1 MSRRRSHHDSRF
13 VARPLLVEPLECRRM
28 LAGDV
33 EVRRSGDNLKI
44 RGDSECNGLLVV
56 QLSEGRYAVAG
67 FDHDGA
73 PTTINGG
80 TEPVIVSGIDG
91 NFDIDLRNGDDLIGI
106 GNNIGMIAALAA
118 DIGFGGII
126 HPQDDFGLP
135 PLPAT
140 QLEVPRSLLLKT
152 KDGEDGV
159 MFLGRVNRSAI
170 INTDKHSDGL
180 AIANSRIGDNLII
193 HTEKGEDGVL
203 LENVSV
209 DDHIHID
216 TGHDGDTL
224 LAQGVEARRAVLLTG
239 SGRDVLG
246 ISDTELDREL
256 SVRTSS
262 GNDSVL
268 VTQSEARRIDIH
280 TDSGDDTLEM
290 GAFEV
295 EDDLV
300 ANLGSGRDEALIADA
315 LIGDNLLVFL
325 GSGDDLLT
333 IDNIGVGDNVLID
346 AGSGRDDIEIMASDI
361 DRLLH
366 VLMGSGNDVLSIAN
380 STVRRAI
387 LHGGSDRDTLNV
399 DDLSFAD
406 DVDKHSFEDVNVVP

>member
-1 MSRRRSHHDSRF
+1 MSRSRNHDSRL
-13 VARPLLVEPLECRRM
+13 APRPLLVEPLECRRM

-33 EVRRSGDNLKI
+33 EVSRSGDNLKI

-56 QLSEGRYAVAG
+56 QLSEGRYAVVG
-67 FDHDGA
+67 FEHDGA

-80 TEPVIVSGIDG
+80 TEPVILSGIDG

-118 DIGFGGII
+118 DLGFGGII
-126 HPQDDFGLP
+126 DLQSDFGLP
-135 PLPAT
+135 PIPAT

-170 INTDKHSDGL
+170 INTGKHSDGL
-180 AIANSRIGDNLII
+180 AIANSRIGEDLIV

-224 LAQGVEARRAVLLTG
+224 LAQGVDARRAVLLTG
-239 SGRDVLG
+239 SGSDTLG
-246 ISDTELDREL
+246 ISDSELEREL
-256 SVRTSS
+256 IVRTSS

-280 TDSGDDTLEM
+280 TDSGDDALEVS
-290 GAFEV
+290 AFEV

-300 ANLGSGRDEALIADA
+300 ANLGSGSDEALIADA

-325 GSGDDLLT
+325 GSGDDVLT
-333 IDNIGVGDNVLID
+333 IDNIGVDDNVLID
-346 AGSGRDDIEIMASDI
+346 AGSGDDDVQITASDV

-366 VLMGSGNDVLSIAN
+366 VVMGSDDDVLTIAG
-380 STVRRAI
+380 STARRAI
-387 LHGGSDRDTLNV
+387 LHGGSGRDTLNV

-406 DVDKHSFEDVNVVP
+406 DVDEHSFEDVNEVP